1 MNYEFWINANGNLI
15 LWENLT
21 LKEAE
26 TLEQLT
32 VKLNHKC
39 WKSSGWDKI
48 MKPIPYERVKW
59 SIDND

>member
-1 MNYEFWINANGNLI
+1 MYEFWINADGKLI

-21 LKEAE
+21 LEEAE

-32 VKLNHKC
+32 VKLNHNC

-48 MKPIPYERVKW
+48 IPPRTYERISW

>member
-1 MNYEFWINANGNLI
+1 MNYEFWINSNGNLI

-21 LKEAE
+21 LEEAE

-48 MKPIPYERVKW
+48 IKPIPYERISW